1 MGLTHNN
8 QIYVWGNYK
17 YLCDTKQMKDSEN
30 PYLLPGME
38 SAHIKDIACSYKYCS
53 ALNDKGEIF
62 VWGNYI
68 NDKIK
73 KQKKEEEDDDD

>member
-1 MGLTHNN
+1 
-8 QIYVWGNYK
+8 
-17 YLCDTKQMKDSEN
+17 MKDSEN

-73 KQKKEEEDDDD
+73 NQKKRKMMTIKEERTIQYRSFP